1 MWRTKKSVLACSRNL
16 LIIGCVRSFSNHRMK
31 AIESNGAHMQL
42 LPPPPPPQSQL
53 PPPPPPPPLISASSC
68 RSRISFSKAVTV
80 RILFGGNDS
89 SSSSIAFL
97 LLTSFLLIAAIHFY
111 SPGSRGFR
119 TSFSNHYFTSWG
131 IGFEHQGQARVL
143 CK

>member
-1 MWRTKKSVLACSRNL
+1 MWRTKKSVSACSR
-16 LIIGCVRSFSNHRMK
+16 
-31 AIESNGAHMQL
+31 NGAHMQL
-42 LPPPPPPQSQL
+42 LPPHPLNLSS

-80 RILFGGNDS
+80 RILFGGNES
-89 SSSSIAFL
+89 TSSSIAFL

-143 CK
+143 CKQLLDVFI